1 MLGHLSYDS
10 SITTTNNKNLK
21 MTNGI
26 YNKTNNSNFRVTSN
40 NLWVIGN
47 TTLIFFF
54 SDFIVST
61 FSGLWSTDDD
71 KSNEIIILISN
82 QSTCFF
88 ERDLKTPNRPTI
100 IISLKNQIKVLSNR
114 EKDQKF
120 SINILMKSR

>member
-71 KSNEIIILISN
+71 KSNEIIIFISN
-82 QSTCFF
+82 QSTCSF

-120 SINILMKSR
+120 SINILMKSH